1 MEFVLELR
9 EVSKHYPTHR
19 AVQAISLN
27 LARGEFFSLL
37 GPSGCGKTTTLC
49 LIAGF
54 EEPTAGQIRLN
65 GAGINHLKPYERNVS
80 TVFQNYALFP
90 HLTVQQNVE
99 FGLRRRAENHIDK
112 RVREVLELVQLTGKE
127 SRFPSQL
134 SGGERQGVALA

>member
-1 MEFVLELR
+1 MECVLELR

-19 AVQAISLN
+19 AVHAISLN

-37 GPSGCGKTTTLC
+37 GPSGCGKTTTLR

-99 FGLRRRAENHIDK
+99 FGLRRRAENHIAQ
-112 RVREVLELVQLTGKE
+112 RVREVLELVQLAGKE
-127 SRFPSQL
+127 TRYPS
-134 SGGERQGVALA
+134 EIDR